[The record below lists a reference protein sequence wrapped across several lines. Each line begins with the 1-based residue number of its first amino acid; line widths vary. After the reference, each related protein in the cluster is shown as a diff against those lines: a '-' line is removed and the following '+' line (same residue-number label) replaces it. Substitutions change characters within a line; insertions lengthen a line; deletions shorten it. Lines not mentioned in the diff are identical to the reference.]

1 MECQQTV
8 FTVAYIETEV
18 TNIPCFS
25 YICRVKKPLKYRI
38 SNYNIFI
45 YFYIRHV
52 MTVSEKVLS

>member
-45 YFYIRHV
+45 YFYI
-52 MTVSEKVLS
+52 